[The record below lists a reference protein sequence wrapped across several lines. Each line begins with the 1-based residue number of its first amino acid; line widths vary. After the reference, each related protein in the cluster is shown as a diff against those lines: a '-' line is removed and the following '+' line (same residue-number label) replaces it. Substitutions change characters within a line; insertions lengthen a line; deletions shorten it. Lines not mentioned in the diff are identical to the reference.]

1 MFKLSRRQSYSS
13 LLDLKCNLQQGM
25 EGNPIAKIIQPI
37 DMMKLRIQLGL
48 GSAGQVARTM
58 IKEEGFG
65 SLYKDL
71 SNQPRLLQTQ
81 ISEIKKRLSC

>member
-1 MFKLSRRQSYSS
+1 
-13 LLDLKCNLQQGM
+13 CNLQEGM
-25 EGNPIAKIIQPI
+25 EGNLVAKIIQPI

-48 GSAGQVARTM
+48 GSAGQVSRTM

-81 ISEIKKRLSC
+81 LSEIKKRLR